1 MLTFQNIQND
11 FQTACILFILS
22 LVLCKIWG
30 GKGYSRKYQLTE
42 DTIYISGWRSK
53 LLFIFH
59 NKLPFHD
66 IDGLALLLLEIK
78 CTILR

>member
-11 FQTACILFILS
+11 FQIACILFIPS

-30 GKGYSRKYQLTE
+30 GSSRKHRLTE
-42 DTIYISGWRSK
+42 DTIYSSGWRST

-66 IDGLALLLLEIK
+66 IDGLVLLLLEIK
-78 CTILR
+78 CTILH

>member
-30 GKGYSRKYQLTE
+30 GRGTQENTSLQKIPFILVVGEANCYLYS
-42 DTIYISGWRSK
+42 TINYHFMT
-53 LLFIFH
+53 LM
-59 NKLPFHD
+59 D
-66 IDGLALLLLEIK
+66 
-78 CTILR
+78 